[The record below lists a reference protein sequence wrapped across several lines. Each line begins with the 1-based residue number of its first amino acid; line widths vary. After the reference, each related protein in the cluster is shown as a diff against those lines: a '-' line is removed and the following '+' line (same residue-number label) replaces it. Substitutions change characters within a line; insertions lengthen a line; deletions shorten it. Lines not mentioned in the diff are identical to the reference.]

1 VSPASDDRADGPG
14 GVPGDRP
21 LAVAL
26 RRYLV
31 LAGLLL
37 AAAAIASVV
46 GYLRLPPDAHVA
58 VHFTAGRPDRYAGRT
73 FAVLAVPI
81 TLLALLTIGAGSVRS
96 AARKGTGAVGVAVLF
111 LATGM
116 VLLGVHAAILSGV
129 WR

>member
-1 VSPASDDRADGPG
+1 M
-14 GVPGDRP
+14 
-21 LAVAL
+21 AL

-31 LAGLLL
+31 LAGVLL
-37 AAAAIASVV
+37 AAAAIVSVV
-46 GYLRLPPDAHVA
+46 GYLRLPPDARVA

-81 TLLALLTIGAGSVRS
+81 TLLALLTVGASSVRS

-116 VLLGVHAAILSGV
+116 VLLGAHATILSGV